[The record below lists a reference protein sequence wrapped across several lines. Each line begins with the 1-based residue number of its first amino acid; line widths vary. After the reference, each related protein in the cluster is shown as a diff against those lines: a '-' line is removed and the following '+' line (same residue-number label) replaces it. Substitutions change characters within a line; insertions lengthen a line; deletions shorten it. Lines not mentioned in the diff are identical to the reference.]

1 MKENLQ
7 TDIRA
12 QIKQALN
19 LVVDNVISDAK
30 LLEMLRVARIAKH
43 PDKFLDEEAKRTAE
57 EEFKKLDTLFKN
69 FRIILEQERA
79 SSPASEIALYNE
91 RFAEIDRINKLASSE
106 DEVFALKSKIK
117 DLETKLLSKE
127 LEIEQLQQQNSI
139 LSEQNLK
146 DNISGLENIYKPK
159 TSTKVAGIISL
170 SILLLTNVA
179 IIKKQLTQILIL
191 SEDTLNWIFLA
202 ILTISLLS
210 MAYDYLCNH
219 RLKILFSRF
228 SLLSIL
234 KDIHTT
240 AQYNYKRGYNERYM
254 TETDIE
260 EFVSLKIN
268 SSKIDKIL
276 FVLKRDIIQ
285 KSLKNYIVTE
295 LTAKKIAKYGMP
307 NMINRKFM
315 LTSNE

>member
-1 MKENLQ
+1 MEIELSSKEFE
-7 TDIRA
+7 
-12 QIKQALN
+12 IKQ
-19 LVVDNVISDAK
+19 
-30 LLEMLRVARIAKH
+30 
-43 PDKFLDEEAKRTAE
+43 
-57 EEFKKLDTLFKN
+57 
-69 FRIILEQERA
+69 
-79 SSPASEIALYNE
+79 
-91 RFAEIDRINKLASSE
+91 
-106 DEVFALKSKIK
+106 LK
-117 DLETKLLSKE
+117 
-127 LEIEQLQQQNSI
+127 QQNSI

-191 SEDTLNWIFLA
+191 SESTLNGMFLA
-202 ILTISLLS
+202 ILAISLLS
-210 MAYDYLCNH
+210 MAYNYLCNY
-219 RLKILFSRF
+219 RLKILYSRF

-234 KDIHTT
+234 KDIHITEH
-240 AQYNYKRGYNERYM
+240 YNKWGYVEQYM

-260 EFVSLKIN
+260 EFVLLKIN

-285 KSLKNYIVTE
+285 KALKNYIVTE
-295 LTAKKIAKYGMP
+295 LTAKMIAKYGMP